1 MTDDQIQ
8 SMRSDIA
15 YLKELAVDGQRS
27 GSKVG
32 GAILAAAGLSYT
44 AASLVQWAIVTGRAT
59 LSTSSSLFV
68 WLGATVVFMILAFAA
83 KARWGASSNR
93 GPVSRANRSVWIGTG
108 LGIGAISVA
117 YFLAAYTTGNW
128 MFMNL
133 MASTV
138 LAFYGAAWLVSAAM
152 NQARAPGLLSA
163 GCFIAA
169 ALLGLLI
176 NSPNLLLAYA
186 AALVL
191 FALIPGLVYMR
202 KDRSPA

>member
-15 YLKELAVDGQRS
+15 YLKELAVDGQRA
-27 GSKVG
+27 GSRVG
-32 GAILAAAGLSYT
+32 GAILAAAGLTYT
-44 AASLVQWAIVTGRAT
+44 AASLIQWAMVTGR
-59 LSTSSSLFV
+59 LSLPQNDSLFI
-68 WLGATVVFMILAFAA
+68 WLGATVVFMIVAFAA
-83 KARWGASSNR
+83 KVRWGAANAR

-108 LGIGAISVA
+108 LGIGAVAVA
-117 YFLAAYTTGNW
+117 YVLAAYTTGNW

-169 ALLGLLI
+169 ALIGLLVD
-176 NSPNLLLAYA
+176 SPNLLLAYA

-202 KDRSPA
+202 KDRGPA

>member
-15 YLKELAVDGQRS
+15 YLKELAVDGQRA

-32 GAILAAAGLSYT
+32 GAILAAAGLTYT
-44 AASLVQWAIVTGRAT
+44 AAALVQWAMVTGR
-59 LSTSSSLFV
+59 LSLPQNVSAFV
-68 WLGATVVFMILAFAA
+68 WLGATVLFLILAFTA
-83 KARWGASSNR
+83 KMRWGAAGNR
-93 GPVSRANRSVWIGTG
+93 GPVNRANRTVWIGTG
-108 LGIGAISVA
+108 LGIGAVAIA
-117 YFLAAYTTGNW
+117 YFMAAYTTGNW

-133 MASTV
+133 LASTV
-138 LAFYGAAWLVSAAM
+138 LAFYGAAWLVNAAM
-152 NQARAPGLLSA
+152 NQARAPGLISA

-169 ALLGLLI
+169 ALIGLLV

-186 AALVL
+186 ASLVL
-191 FALIPGLVYMR
+191 FALIPGLIYMR